1 MTERPG
7 FSLIE
12 MVVALSVFSLAALAL
27 LNLMGEGVR
36 SAVRAE
42 TRTFGAVVAENVAVE
57 AVIAR
62 DPPSPG
68 TQDGQVQ
75 MAGRDWRWTRTVTA
89 TQDPGILRIDV
100 SVSDGGEHAADL
112 AVFRGVR

>member
-12 MVVALSVFSLAALAL
+12 MVVALGVFSLAALAL
-27 LNLMGEGVR
+27 LNHMGEGVR

-42 TRTFGAVVAENVAVE
+42 TRALGAVVAENVAVE
-57 AVIAR
+57 AVVAR
-62 DPPSPG
+62 DPPSQG
-68 TQDGQVQ
+68 TQDGQAQ
-75 MAGRDWRWTRTVTA
+75 LAGRDWRWTRTVTA
-89 TQDPGILRIDV
+89 TPDPGILRIDV
-100 SVSDGGEHAADL
+100 SVTDNGEHAADL

>member
-42 TRTFGAVVAENVAVE
+42 TRALGAVVAENVAVE
-57 AVIAR
+57 AVVAR
-62 DPPSPG
+62 DPPSQG
-68 TQDGQVQ
+68 TQDGQAQ
-75 MAGRDWRWTRTVTA
+75 LAGRDWRWTRTVTA
-89 TQDPGILRIDV
+89 TPDPGILRIDV
-100 SVSDGGEHAADL
+100 SVTDNGEHAADL
-112 AVFRGVR
+112 AVFRSVQ

>member
-12 MVVALSVFSLAALAL
+12 MVVALGVFSLAALAL

-36 SAVRAE
+36 SALRAE
-42 TRTFGAVVAENVAVE
+42 TRAFGAVVAENVAVE
-57 AVIAR
+57 AVVSR
-62 DPPSPG
+62 EPPSPG
-68 TQDGQVQ
+68 TRDGQVQ
-75 MAGRDWRWTRTVTA
+75 LAGRDWRWTRTVTA

-100 SVSDGGEHAADL
+100 SVTDGGEHAADL
-112 AVFRGVR
+112 AVFRSVQ

>member
-12 MVVALSVFSLAALAL
+12 MVVALGVFSLAALAL

-42 TRTFGAVVAENVAVE
+42 TRALGAVVAENVAVE
-57 AVIAR
+57 AVVAR
-62 DPPSPG
+62 DPPSQGP
-68 TQDGQVQ
+68 QDGQAQ
-75 MAGRDWRWTRTVTA
+75 LAGRDWSIWAGRPAR
-89 TQDPGILRIDV
+89 QCPGILRIDV

>member
-12 MVVALSVFSLAALAL
+12 MGVALSVFSLAALAL

-42 TRTFGAVVAENVAVE
+42 TRALGAVVAENVAVE
-57 AVIAR
+57 AVVAR
-62 DPPSPG
+62 DPPSQG
-68 TQDGQVQ
+68 TQDGQAQ
-75 MAGRDWRWTRTVTA
+75 LAGRDWRWTRTVTA

-100 SVSDGGEHAADL
+100 SVTDDGEHAADL
-112 AVFRGVR
+112 AVFRCVR

>member
-12 MVVALSVFSLAALAL
+12 MVVALGVFSLAALAL

-36 SAVRAE
+36 SAARAE
-42 TRTFGAVVAENVAVE
+42 TRALGAVVAENVAVE

-62 DPPSPG
+62 DRPSEG
-68 TQDGQVQ
+68 TADGQVQ
-75 MAGRDWRWTRTVTA
+75 LAGRDWRWTRIVTTTA
-89 TQDPGILRIDV
+89 DPGILRIDV
-100 SVSDGGEHAADL
+100 SVSESGEHAADL
-112 AVFRGVR
+112 AVFRSVR

>member
-12 MVVALSVFSLAALAL
+12 MVVALGVFSLAALAL

-42 TRTFGAVVAENVAVE
+42 TRALGAVVAENVAVE
-57 AVIAR
+57 AVVAR
-62 DPPSPG
+62 DPPSQG
-68 TQDGQVQ
+68 TQDGQAQ
-75 MAGRDWRWTRTVTA
+75 LAGR
-89 TQDPGILRIDV
+89 G
-100 SVSDGGEHAADL
+100 L
-112 AVFRGVR
+112 A